1 MKKFIKLL
9 SIFVFMLLA
18 ISLFACDCSG
28 QKDNT
33 KYELTLA
40 DAQKQLTL
48 NVGDEYTI
56 TPTFTE
62 GATLEWKSSD
72 TSIVSVDNG
81 KLKAL
86 ASGNYYNFFERR

>member
-48 NVGDEYTI
+48 NVGDE
-56 TPTFTE
+56 
-62 GATLEWKSSD
+62 
-72 TSIVSVDNG
+72 
-81 KLKAL
+81 
-86 ASGNYYNFFERR
+86 

>member
-56 TPTFTE
+56 INTYDRGIT
-62 GATLEWKSSD
+62 
-72 TSIVSVDNG
+72 
-81 KLKAL
+81 
-86 ASGNYYNFFERR
+86 